1 MRKLITSILTL
12 LSIAGVHSQNV
23 PTNPKLVVGITIDQL
38 RTDYIE
44 AFAPLFGN
52 DGFKRLWKEGRVY
65 RHAEYGFSN
74 IDCASAIATIYTGT
88 TPSTHGIISKEWMNP
103 SSLQP
108 ENCVDDPEYMGN
120 YTVRNTSPKKLLVST
135 LSDELKISTKH
146 KGLVYSIAPTAEAA
160 IFSAGHIADGAFWL
174 NTDNGKWCSTTY
186 YKDFPWWASRYND
199 RSSLDFRISDW
210 VWSPFHPSFKYE
222 YAAGWQQEPFK
233 HKFNQGDKY
242 QKVITSPFINDEINL
257 LTTELFS
264 QSGIGE
270 DETTDFLAITY
281 YAGNFEHQN
290 VNEFPMEIQDIYTR
304 LDKNL
309 ADLFALIEERV
320 GLNNV
325 LFFVTSTGYTD
336 ADSPSINYQHI
347 PGGEFH
353 INRCATLLNMYLM
366 ATYGPGEYVE
376 TYYNNQI
383 YLNRELLQKKELAL
397 GEIQN
402 LASDFI
408 IQFSGVDQV
417 YSSNRI
423 LLGGWSPDLEKI
435 KNGFH
440 RKRSGDLTIEVLPG
454 WTLMNKDSYEN
465 TLVRNSAVLTPL
477 IFMGNQITPE
487 VIDNPTHITK
497 IAPTIAHSIKIRA
510 PNASKA
516 IPLLDIR

>member
-1 MRKLITSILTL
+1 M
-12 LSIAGVHSQNV
+12 
-23 PTNPKLVVGITIDQL
+23 
-38 RTDYIE
+38 
-44 AFAPLFGN
+44 LF
-52 DGFKRLWKEGRVY
+52 
-65 RHAEYGFSN
+65 
-74 IDCASAIATIYTGT
+74 
-88 TPSTHGIISKEWMNP
+88 
-103 SSLQP
+103 
-108 ENCVDDPEYMGN
+108 
-120 YTVRNTSPKKLLVST
+120 
-135 LSDELKISTKH
+135 
-146 KGLVYSIAPTAEAA
+146 
-160 IFSAGHIADGAFWL
+160 
-174 NTDNGKWCSTTY
+174 
-186 YKDFPWWASRYND
+186 
-199 RSSLDFRISDW
+199 RS
-210 VWSPFHPSFKYE
+210 
-222 YAAGWQQEPFK
+222 
-233 HKFNQGDKY
+233 
-242 QKVITSPFINDEINL
+242 
-257 LTTELFS
+257 
-264 QSGIGE
+264 
-270 DETTDFLAITY
+270 
-281 YAGNFEHQN
+281 
-290 VNEFPMEIQDIYTR
+290 
-304 LDKNL
+304 
-309 ADLFALIEERV
+309 
-320 GLNNV
+320 
-325 LFFVTSTGYTD
+325 D
-336 ADSPSINYQHI
+336 ADSPSVNYQHI